1 MSTPTPGGRPPEQT
15 HHGFLP
21 GELIHL
27 AVIVASRPASADGT
41 VAVPIPPLGTRVVLF
56 GASSGTLVQVGP

>member
-21 GELIHL
+21 GEPIRL
-27 AVIVASRPASADGT
+27 AVIVASQPASADGT
-41 VAVPIPPLGTRVVLF
+41 VSVPIPPLGTRVVLF
-56 GASSGTLVQVGP
+56 GESSGTLVVLGP